1 MPSVPGS
8 DALSSL
14 VKQVSSLPSNPPNPE
29 GDLNPGSER
38 RPEFA
43 PPSYMDT
50 DSQGSLPPD
59 INNLNPVVNESLSI
73 KIWWPKDRVVFHR
86 VQQLCQLVVS
96 GEWPAKPEKPE
107 RLIDQPVLASEMS
120 MSPSGFPVYAESEM
134 DAALGPEAIVDPA
147 VSKAFKIKKV
157 FAVFAIISTRHSRV
171 YLNVFEYIFVARRVE
186 SHFEEKQK
194 EKEER

>member
-14 VKQVSSLPSNPPNPE
+14 VKQVSSLPSNPTNPE
-29 GDLNPGSER
+29 GDLDPGSER
-38 RPEFA
+38 RPDI
-43 PPSYMDT
+43 PPPAYMDT

-59 INNLNPVVNESLSI
+59 VNNLNPIVNESLSI

-86 VQQLCQLVVS
+86 VQQLCQLVLT

-107 RLIDQPVLASEMS
+107 RLVDQPVLASEMS
-120 MSPSGFPVYAESEM
+120 MSPSGFSVYAEGEM
-134 DAALGPEAIVDPA
+134 DGSLGPEAIVDP

-157 FAVFAIISTRHSRV
+157 FDGFSSLLETLRLSCNKIKIMSREMFGP
-171 YLNVFEYIFVARRVE
+171 YDLLEGSE
-186 SHFEEKQK
+186 MLH
-194 EKEER
+194 